1 MAEGQTGVLPG
12 SLRRAEWEKQGQYLE
27 LLLENSPD
35 VILLLDAEGCFVSC
49 SRVCLELAGVE
60 DFSLIKGKT
69 FAEVFS
75 IFGNKLF
82 LVQSQ
87 EWFNRVRADHKTITE
102 NVRIDFSGK
111 GKFRNYTINST
122 SLQDGEGNFD
132 GALMIYHDITDL
144 LRAEADER
152 TRVMFDA
159 IPLACTFWDAGGKL
173 LDCNQEA
180 LNLFEVPGKEE
191 FLERFEEFSPVLQPD
206 GSVSRDRIR
215 EDIQEAY
222 RSGRREFG
230 WLHRSATGKD
240 IPSDVILVRVAFR
253 DGYRVVGYTR
263 DLRYIQ
269 VLEDKRRKAD
279 ERSREL
285 EVQTRAAQ
293 VASEAK
299 SKFLASMSHEIR
311 TPMNAI
317 IGLSDLMRT
326 DNLDGEQQAFFSDI
340 KKMSKAL
347 LQIINDILD
356 ISKIE
361 IGKME
366 FLSVHFNLH
375 ELYDNICSLSRFTAE
390 SKDLEFRQSFDP
402 AVPTIIYGDDVR
414 IRQVITN
421 IINNAVKYTK
431 EGYVDF
437 AVKRIEQHGKSYIAF
452 IVRDSGVGIREEDF
466 PKLFGNFQQLDRSS
480 NRGIQGTG
488 LGLAITKN
496 LVTMMNGEIRFKSE
510 YGRGSE
516 FTILLPLIEGRADL
530 VEQKHLNVRI
540 MAGDDVR
547 VLVVDDNHINLKVAQ
562 AFLAKHNI
570 RADTAGGGDEAVTKA
585 GSNAYDIIFMD
596 HMMPG
601 VDGVE
606 ATRRIRSLNNDWC
619 QKVPIVALTANAVSG
634 AREMFLA
641 AGMNDFISKPID
653 AADLNR
659 KLEKWLPRQKIRLAG
674 EKSPSGEPAGDK
686 GKPAGGDGDSAAE
699 NRTDGNAGEKEAV
712 PVLDY
717 VGGLKNACG
726 DSGLYRKLLRDFRN
740 AHGADYGLIK
750 AAIEGGRYGEAH
762 RLAHTLKSTAALI
775 GAFRLR
781 GIAWDI
787 ERAFAEEN
795 SGSVVSRLPELEAE
809 MQVLLNKLAGPA
821 GMPESAV
828 PSPAEGAAVTGGDAE
843 VGDQDV
849 EAAASLADKLIPMLR
864 SGNTA
869 VLDMTG
875 ELRKVFAD
883 PGGRGELLAGQIED
897 FEFDQALKTLLDI
910 KEGIGKGIPG
920 DW

>member
-1 MAEGQTGVLPG
+1 MTAEPNPGGQAGALPG
-12 SLRRAEWEKQGQYLE
+12 GGRRAEGERQGQYLE

-35 VILLLDAEGCFVSC
+35 VILLIDAEGRFISC
-49 SRVCLELAGVE
+49 SRVFLDLAGIE
-60 DFSLIKGKT
+60 DRSLVNGKT
-69 FAEVFS
+69 FGEVS
-75 IFGNKLF
+75 AALGDRPF
-82 LVQSQ
+82 LARSR
-87 EWFNRVRADHKTITE
+87 ERFNRVKSEHRAVTE
-102 NVRIDFSGK
+102 NAVIDFSGK
-111 GKFRNYTINST
+111 GKFRSYTIHST
-122 SLQDGEGNFD
+122 PLQDGEGGFD
-132 GALMIYHDITDL
+132 GALVIYHDITDL
-144 LRAEADER
+144 LRAEADEQ
-152 TRVMFDA
+152 TQVMFNA
-159 IPLACTFWDAGGKL
+159 VPLACTFWDAGGKL

-180 LNLFEVPGKEE
+180 LNLFEAPGKEE

-206 GSVSRDRIR
+206 GGVSRDRIR
-215 EDIQEAY
+215 EDIREAY
-222 RSGRREFG
+222 RSGRREFE

-240 IPSDVILVRVAFR
+240 IPSEVILVRVAFQ

-269 VLEDKRRKAD
+269 SLEDKRRKAD

-326 DNLDGEQQAFFSDI
+326 DNLDEEQQAFFADI

-361 IGKME
+361 MGKME
-366 FLSVHFNLH
+366 LSPVHFNLH

-402 AVPTIIYGDDVR
+402 AVPAIIYGDDVR

-421 IINNAVKYTK
+421 ILNNAVKYTK

-437 AVKRIEQHGKSYIAF
+437 AIQRIEEGDKPYIAF
-452 IVRDSGVGIREEDF
+452 IVRDSGVGIRKEDF

-488 LGLAITKN
+488 LGLAITRN
-496 LVTMMNGEIRFKSE
+496 LVGMMQGEIRFESE

-516 FTILLPLIEGRADL
+516 FTILLPLIRGRADL
-530 VEQKHLNVRI
+530 VERKHLDTRI
-540 MAGDDVR
+540 LAGDDVR
-547 VLVVDDNHINLKVAQ
+547 VLVVDDNPINLKVAQ

-570 RADTAGGGDEAVTKA
+570 RADTARGGAEAVARAEAK
-585 GSNAYDIIFMD
+585 AYDIIFMD

-606 ATRRIRSLNNDWC
+606 AARRIRALADDRRRG
-619 QKVPIVALTANAVSG
+619 VPIVALTANAVSG

-653 AADLNR
+653 AAELNR
-659 KLEKWLPRQKIRLAG
+659 KLEKWLPPQKIRLVR
-674 EKSPSGEPAGDK
+674 EKD
-686 GKPAGGDGDSAAE
+686 PAGGAIAAE
-699 NRTDGNAGEKEAV
+699 KGAV
-712 PVLDY
+712 PVLDCA
-717 VGGLKNACG
+717 GGLKNACG
-726 DSGLYRKLLRDFRN
+726 DSGLYGKLLRDFRRV
-740 AHGADYGLIK
+740 HGADYGAVK
-750 AAIEGGRYGEAH
+750 AAIEGGRSKDAC

-775 GAFRLR
+775 GASRLR
-781 GIAWDI
+781 ETAREI
-787 ERAFAEEN
+787 ERALSEGNNRDA
-795 SGSVVSRLPELEAE
+795 VSRLPELEAE
-809 MQVLLNKLAGPA
+809 MQALLNELAGP
-821 GMPESAV
+821 GGTPESAA
-828 PSPAEGAAVTGGDAE
+828 PSPAEGAAA
-843 VGDQDV
+843 DQD
-849 EAAASLADKLIPMLR
+849 AARAASLADRLIPMLR
-864 SGNTA
+864 AGNTA

-875 ELRKVFAD
+875 DVRKAFAG

-897 FEFDQALKTLLDI
+897 FDFDEALKTLLEI
-910 KEGIGKGIPG
+910 KEDAGKTL
-920 DW
+920 